1 MTTATPPV
9 GIIGDGFLAAPL
21 LDDPEHI
28 LVETPFG
35 DPSDSLVRGTVA
47 GRQVV
52 LVSRHGDDGRHPAH
66 RVNYRANLWALR
78 HVGVRQVL
86 APCQVTSLCAES
98 GPGTVVLPDQ
108 VVDRTSGRHGT
119 FFDIGQVR
127 IGFAQPYCPSLRET
141 VRKAAATIDLSIVD
155 GGTSVVVDGP
165 RSPSRAEARWYA
177 AQDWSLVDLT
187 GQPEAALAREL
198 AMCYLPVAVVTDLIA
213 EWDEP
218 GGQRGATQTFTA
230 HLAGLRSLLS
240 TAALTAERD
249 GCRCGAALQ
258 GIRLPF
264 TLL

>member
-1 MTTATPPV
+1 MTTPV
-9 GIIGDGFLAAPL
+9 GIVGDGRLAAS
-21 LDDPEHI
+21 LDEPENI

-35 DPSDSLVRGTVA
+35 DPSDPLVRGTVA
-47 GRQVV
+47 GREVV
-52 LVSRHGDDGRHPAH
+52 LVSRHGDDGRYPPH

-78 HVGVRQVL
+78 HLGARQVL
-86 APCQVTSLCAES
+86 APCAVTSLCTTI

-108 VVDRTSGRHGT
+108 VVDRTSGRRGT

-127 IGFAQPYCPSLRET
+127 VGFAEPYCPSLRET
-141 VRKAAATIDLSIVD
+141 VRKAAAAIDVSIVD

-177 AQDWSLVDLT
+177 AQGWSLVDLT

-198 AMCYLPVAVVTDLIA
+198 ALCYLPVAVVTDQLA
-213 EWDEP
+213 GWAEP
-218 GGQRGATQTFTA
+218 GEQRRAAQTFTA
-230 HLAGLRSLLS
+230 HLDELRALLF
-240 TAALTAERD
+240 TAALTAERA
-249 GCRCGAALQ
+249 GCRCADALC